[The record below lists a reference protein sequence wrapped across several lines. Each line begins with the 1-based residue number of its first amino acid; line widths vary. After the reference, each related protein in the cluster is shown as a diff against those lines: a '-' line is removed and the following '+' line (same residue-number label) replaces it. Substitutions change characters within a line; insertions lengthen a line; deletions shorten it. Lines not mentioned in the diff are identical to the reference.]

1 MPQSKD
7 AFDPL
12 IGQVDWESSE
22 KGGDGRERKRMKLFI
37 SANSLLKDKNAYVS

>member
-12 IGQVDWESSE
+12 IGQADWESSE
-22 KGGDGRERKRMKLFI
+22 EGKDEKREKCENYLNIIIHFCE
-37 SANSLLKDKNAYVS
+37 

>member
-12 IGQVDWESSE
+12 IGQADWESSE
-22 KGGDGRERKRMKLFI
+22 EGRDEKRGK
-37 SANSLLKDKNAYVS
+37 KDKII